1 MRLPGQCTRGCRAI
15 DACGRSLGGVPIPPP
30 TPPWWTTAVV
40 YQVYPRS
47 FADTDGDGVGDLPG
61 IRARLDHLRRL
72 GVDAVWLS
80 PFYRSPMKDFGYD
93 VSDHC
98 DVDPLFGT
106 LADLDGLVSDA
117 HQHGIRVLVDF
128 VPNHTSDRHA
138 WFRAA
143 RSSREDPKRA
153 WYVWR
158 DPAPDGGPPNNWLAA
173 FGGPAWTYDDATGQ
187 YYLHLFL
194 PEQPDLDWSNPE
206 VVAAMH
212 DVVRFWLD
220 RGVDGL
226 RVDVAHG
233 LGKDPGLADD
243 PPETRPTTHTELNDR
258 PETHAHLRALRRLV
272 DSYSGDRVIVGE
284 VYLLD
289 TELVA
294 PYYGAGDE
302 LHLAFNF
309 PPLYTPWDAERWEA
323 QIRRT
328 TALLDPADAWPTWV
342 LSNHDNPRH
351 RTRYGGS
358 ETRARAAALL
368 LLGLRGTPFLYAGEE
383 LGLLDADVPPEGV
396 VDPGGRDGC
405 RAPIPWEAGPGHGW
419 PAEPWLPFP
428 PESDSHAAAS
438 EQGDPT
444 STLDLYQRSLRARRG
459 SDALTRGTQRL
470 LDSPRGVVA
479 WERRAS
485 RDRRAVLVNFT
496 PDAVDV
502 RGTEVGD
509 LAQGAAVVVA
519 SDGVGEGVS
528 FDGRLRPDQAVWLL
542 PGEGGDGTRP

>member
-1 MRLPGQCTRGCRAI
+1 
-15 DACGRSLGGVPIPPP
+15 
-30 TPPWWTTAVV
+30 V

-61 IRARLDHLRRL
+61 IRSRLDHLRRL

-80 PFYRSPMKDFGYD
+80 PFYPSPMKDFGYD
-93 VSDHC
+93 ISDHC
-98 DVDPLFGT
+98 DVDPLFGS
-106 LADLDGLVSDA
+106 LADLDVLVADA

-138 WFRAA
+138 WFLAA
-143 RSSREDPKRA
+143 RSSREDPKRD

-187 YYLHLFL
+187 YYLHMFL
-194 PEQPDLDWSNPE
+194 PQQPDLDWSNPE

-220 RGVDGL
+220 RGIDGL

-243 PPETRPTTHTELNDR
+243 PPETRPTRHTELNDR

-272 DSYSGDRVIVGE
+272 DSYPGDRVMVGE

-294 PYYGAGDE
+294 PYYGEGDE

-309 PPLYTPWDAERWEA
+309 PPLYTPWDAERWED

-328 TALLDPADAWPTWV
+328 TSLLDPVEAWPTWV

-358 ETRARAAALL
+358 EARARAAVLL
-368 LLGLRGTPFLYAGEE
+368 LLGLRGTPFLFAGEE
-383 LGLLDADVPPEGV
+383 LGLLDADVPPDRV

-428 PESDSHAAAS
+428 PESDSHAAES
-438 EQGDPT
+438 EEGDPT
-444 STLDLYQRSLRARRG
+444 STLDLYQRSIASRKT
-459 SDALTRGTQRL
+459 SDALSRGSQRL
-470 LDSPRGVVA
+470 LGSPRGVVA
-479 WERRAS
+479 WERRAG

-496 PDAVDV
+496 SDAVDV
-502 RGTEVGD
+502 DRTEVGD
-509 LAQGAAVVVA
+509 VAQGAVVMVA
-519 SDGVGEGVS
+519 SDGVGEGDS
-528 FDGRLRPDQAVWLL
+528 FDGQLRPDQAVWLL
-542 PGEGGDGTRP
+542 PRDGGDGAHP